1 MRNDLCL
8 CRKCYEEMKPKF
20 FRFKVGKAKA
30 TAVYPYEEKVRS
42 TLFQFKGCYDYE
54 LKDVFLNYPK
64 PLLRARFRG
73 FTIIPA
79 PSSDAHNAQ
88 RGFNHV
94 QEMFSC
100 LGLPMLL
107 ALKKVGDVKQTTL
120 DYAQRQSVKERISYV
135 GPKDLSGKKILLVDD
150 VFTTG
155 ATIKACQAFIEKRHP
170 KTIQILVMSKTIDPH
185 LGG

>member
-1 MRNDLCL
+1 
-8 CRKCYEEMKPKF
+8 
-20 FRFKVGKAKA
+20 
-30 TAVYPYEEKVRS
+30 
-42 TLFQFKGCYDYE
+42 
-54 LKDVFLNYPK
+54 
-64 PLLRARFRG
+64 
-73 FTIIPA
+73 
-79 PSSDAHNAQ
+79 
-88 RGFNHV
+88 
-94 QEMFSC
+94 
-100 LGLPMLL
+100 MLL

-155 ATIKACQAFIEKRHP
+155 ATIKACQALIEKRHP